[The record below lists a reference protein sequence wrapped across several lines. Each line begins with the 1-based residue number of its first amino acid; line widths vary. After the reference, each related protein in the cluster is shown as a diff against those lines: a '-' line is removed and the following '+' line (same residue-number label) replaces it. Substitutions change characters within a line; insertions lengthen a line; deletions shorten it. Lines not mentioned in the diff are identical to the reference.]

1 MCIKNIGSKI
11 KKYKFF
17 KLNLW
22 GRLFVLKRFKG
33 RRVIYAKIN
42 RRHTLRKI
50 RVNAI
55 KLRRKSHTVKGQ
67 GLLAAFRIKNF
78 YLSLSDHKLKN
89 YIKKAR
95 SLPSYKIF
103 ETLTKKPLRIEDNL
117 VALLEFRVEN
127 ILNRL
132 GVFSVHQIRQ
142 LLSHRKILVNS
153 QVVTRGSVALSPG
166 DIVTFKGKFLKRFL
180 LKKLLTFKK
189 IGKKTNKKYIAK
201 KKYPMLLPFLLA
213 NKLNYFSFSFKT
225 VSILIGN
232 HPRFS
237 EAYYP
242 FPVDIKKLILIYN
255 NV

>member
-17 KLNLW
+17 KSNIW
-22 GRLFVLKRFKG
+22 GRLFVIKRFKG

-67 GLLAAFRIKNF
+67 GLLASFRVKSF
-78 YLSLSDHKLKN
+78 YLSLSDHKLKK

-95 SLPSYKIF
+95 SLPAYKISENF
-103 ETLTKKPLRIEDNL
+103 SKKPVRMEDNL
-117 VALLEFRVEN
+117 VGLLEFRIEN

-142 LLSHRKILVNS
+142 LLSHRKILLNNIVI
-153 QVVTRGSVALSPG
+153 TRGSVAVSPG
-166 DIVTFKGKFLKRFL
+166 DVINFKGKNLKRFI
-180 LKKLLTFKK
+180 LKKLLAFKK
-189 IGKKTNKKYIAK
+189 IGKKTNKRYIGK
-201 KKYPMLLPFLLA
+201 KKYPMLQPFLLT
-213 NKLNYFSFSFKT
+213 NKLNYFSFSF
-225 VSILIGN
+225 
-232 HPRFS
+232 
-237 EAYYP
+237 
-242 FPVDIKKLILIYN
+242 
-255 NV
+255 